1 MHLRSPSA
9 AGACLA
15 LLLTTTGAAGGEP
28 TVTACIDQLID
39 AQLRRD
45 GIPPSPR
52 SDDAEFQRRVYLD
65 LTGRLPPLAKV
76 ADFLDSKDP
85 DKRTKLIDDLLASP
99 EYGQHLARY
108 WTELFVKRDGEQN
121 KRLKADAFRAW
132 LADQFNTG
140 RGWDRI
146 VTDTL
151 TVDGEGPA
159 VFVYQAN
166 RLSGDRPSP
175 AKMVGATANLFLG
188 VQLQCA
194 ECHDHPYAAW
204 KRTEFW
210 ELAAFFGRTR
220 FEKGAEKNSQKVT
233 EAEPPPPDPMAK
245 GRPGFRPPAKGT
257 IDIPDALDAK
267 VVAATVTAKFPG
279 RPQPKLSEHGPY
291 RPLYAAWLTDPKN
304 PAFAR
309 AAVNRYWSILFA
321 RGLVNPLDDL
331 NPDNAATHPELLDLL
346 ATEFVRSG
354 HDVKS
359 LLRSICLSE
368 AYQRSS
374 RVTAGNRDHDGYA
387 RMPVKLLQ
395 GEVLLKCLDQALGVE
410 VIVPVKN
417 AKKEAVAAI
426 PNAELFDTAGYDESA
441 SNYSFGAPQLL
452 RLMNAE
458 VPRRS
463 PALIVKLQEGNP
475 EPARVVEKLFLLTL
489 ARRPTADETKDML
502 ALVKVSGEPAK
513 GYAAV
518 LWILLNTAEFVAN
531 H

>member
-233 EAEPPPPDPMAK
+233 EAEPPPPDPMA
-245 GRPGFRPPAKGT
+245 
-257 IDIPDALDAK
+257 
-267 VVAATVTAKFPG
+267 
-279 RPQPKLSEHGPY
+279 
-291 RPLYAAWLTDPKN
+291 
-304 PAFAR
+304 AR
-309 AAVNRYWSILFA
+309 FNR
-321 RGLVNPLDDL
+321 G
-331 NPDNAATHPELLDLL
+331 
-346 ATEFVRSG
+346 
-354 HDVKS
+354 
-359 LLRSICLSE
+359 
-368 AYQRSS
+368 
-374 RVTAGNRDHDGYA
+374 
-387 RMPVKLLQ
+387 
-395 GEVLLKCLDQALGVE
+395 
-410 VIVPVKN
+410 
-417 AKKEAVAAI
+417 
-426 PNAELFDTAGYDESA
+426 
-441 SNYSFGAPQLL
+441 
-452 RLMNAE
+452 
-458 VPRRS
+458 
-463 PALIVKLQEGNP
+463 
-475 EPARVVEKLFLLTL
+475 
-489 ARRPTADETKDML
+489 
-502 ALVKVSGEPAK
+502 
-513 GYAAV
+513 
-518 LWILLNTAEFVAN
+518 
-531 H
+531 